1 MPVNTLTC
9 NINIFCSNSVF
20 NNCTIT
26 FAGMLAFRL
35 YVDNLKLQF
44 KMQFITLVLVI
55 DEQSLYNFQ

>member
-9 NINIFCSNSVF
+9 NINNFCPNSVF

-26 FAGMLAFRL
+26 SAGMLAFRL

-44 KMQFITLVLVI
+44 KMQFITLVT